1 MRTAGHGGDTPDEQG
16 YTAHDDGVTT
26 ALLDELRDALAP
38 GIQLVRPLGAGA
50 MGIVFLARDPLLK
63 RLVAVKVMAPA
74 VADAEMRARFI
85 REAES
90 SAAVSHPNV
99 AGIHLVGEL
108 PESGLPYF
116 VMQFIEGR
124 TLAEDI
130 AVGPIVVPRAKRLIG
145 EVATALAAAH
155 ARGLVHRDVKQL
167 LGLSLSGLAGG
178 AIKIVGK
185 VAHDPALIDEVERL
199 RTMRIRFART
209 RPPVL
214 GGVALAADPNDRT
227 VVTLLKNIDAPA
239 YYGDFMM
246 QASLGYCLN
255 PREVLLGLDPARKQL
270 VHDIGVAWGDPRAR
284 ELERLTTRWIDDVE
298 HGSEP
303 DPVAPPRKDLAPLPL
318 MGLGRLRRRIEK
330 CEALYAL

>member
-38 GIQLVRPLGAGA
+38 GIQLIRPLGAGA

-155 ARGLVHRDVKQL
+155 ARGLVHRDVKPANVMIESESDRPVVLDFGISAVLSAGPSADAKLTQAGTY
-167 LGLSLSGLAGG
+167 LGTPNADNTD
-178 AIKIVGK
+178 
-185 VAHDPALIDEVERL
+185 VAC
-199 RTMRIRFART
+199 
-209 RPPVL
+209 
-214 GGVALAADPNDRT
+214 
-227 VVTLLKNIDAPA
+227 
-239 YYGDFMM
+239 Y
-246 QASLGYCLN
+246 
-255 PREVLLGLDPARKQL
+255 
-270 VHDIGVAWGDPRAR
+270 
-284 ELERLTTRWIDDVE
+284 
-298 HGSEP
+298 
-303 DPVAPPRKDLAPLPL
+303 
-318 MGLGRLRRRIEK
+318 
-330 CEALYAL
+330 